1 MQGRAQVV
9 LDQYIDI
16 ERQEDLVFYLDG
28 AHSPESM
35 EVCAKWFALAIK
47 QDNEHRKTPSSQ
59 LPDNS
64 SVSEHASLSESS
76 RKNSSQVTLKTLL
89 INLLKA
95 EKCWLSVL

>member
-9 LDQYIDI
+9 PDQLIDI

-47 QDNEHRKTPSSQ
+47 KDNEHRKTPSNQ

-64 SVSEHASLSESS
+64 SISEEALHVSLSESS
-76 RKNSSQVTLKTLL
+76 RKNSSQVR
-89 INLLKA
+89 A
-95 EKCWLSVL
+95 ENITTYSN